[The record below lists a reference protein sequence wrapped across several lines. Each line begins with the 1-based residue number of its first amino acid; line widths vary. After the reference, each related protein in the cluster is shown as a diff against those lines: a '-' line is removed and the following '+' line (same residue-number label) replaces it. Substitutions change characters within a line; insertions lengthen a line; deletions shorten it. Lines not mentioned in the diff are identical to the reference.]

1 MRTKVEIENHPE
13 KMKDKVT
20 RLTETTKEEM
30 MRTEVEIKTKT
41 GETAE
46 TTTENIVRLINNN
59 VPYSEYDNFEFV
71 ENVKSLENSGYHVCI

>member
-1 MRTKVEIENHPE
+1 MRTKVEIENYSE

-46 TTTENIVRLINNN
+46 TTTENIVRLIRKLLRLSRRRWEQTIT
-59 VPYSEYDNFEFV
+59 VLFA
-71 ENVKSLENSGYHVCI
+71 